1 MGQTP
6 IGVTFIRGGTEIMVA
21 DSNLNHARGA
31 DALTLVSTQ
40 RALQGGGS
48 AAVLGFLPSGQTPRQ
63 FGLEPGGTL
72 LVTDNS
78 SGQLQAIDTGSL
90 P

>member
-1 MGQTP
+1 
-6 IGVTFIRGGTEIMVA
+6 MVA
-21 DSNLNHARGA
+21 RLEPQPRARA
-31 DALTLVSTQ
+31 DILTLVSTQ
-40 RALQGGGS
+40 RAVRGGGS
-48 AAVLGFLPSGQTPRQ
+48 AAVLGFQPSGQTPRE
-63 FGLEPGGTL
+63 FGLEPDGML